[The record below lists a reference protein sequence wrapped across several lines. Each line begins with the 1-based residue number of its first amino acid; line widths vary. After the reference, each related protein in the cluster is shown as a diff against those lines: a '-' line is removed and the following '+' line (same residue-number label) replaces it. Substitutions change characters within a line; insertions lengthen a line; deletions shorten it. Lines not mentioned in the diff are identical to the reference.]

1 MSRIR
6 VETELA
12 APPHLVWADVRHIA
26 SHVEWMH
33 DAVEITFTGD
43 RTEGTGTTFE
53 CLTKVGPLKLI
64 DRMEITSWVE
74 SAEMGVRHDGLVT
87 GEGAFTL
94 TASGSERTTFVWDET
109 LRFPWWMGGPVGGF
123 VGAIVLKQIW
133 KRNLELL
140 RRRFET

>member
-133 KRNLELL
+133 ERNLELL

>member
-12 APPHLVWADVRHIA
+12 ASPEAVWADVRHIA

-33 DAVEITFTGD
+33 DAVDITFTGD
-43 RTEGTGTTFE
+43 QIEGTGTTFD

-64 DRMEITSWVE
+64 DRMEITSWIE
-74 SAEMGVRHDGLVT
+74 AREMGVRHDGLVT

-94 TASGSERTTFVWDET
+94 TPIGDDRTRFVWDET
-109 LRFPWWMGGPVGGF
+109 LRFPWWMGGPIGGF
-123 VGAIVLKQIW
+123 FGGFVLKQIW
-133 KRNLELL
+133 KRNLRLL
-140 RRRFET
+140 RRRFES

>member
-74 SAEMGVRHDGLVT
+74 SAEMGVRHDGLAT

-133 KRNLELL
+133 ERNLELL